1 MYSKLITLIVG
12 VVDIRRTT
20 SIKSAL
26 SPTLPRDSA
35 IFTFTRKH
43 STLGIFYEKTL
54 NFLRWKKKGWTPIG
68 IHPPTNYNV
77 LRNAFASFIVV
88 NV

>member
-1 MYSKLITLIVG
+1 MVTLIGG
-12 VVDIRRTT
+12 VLDIRRTT

-26 SPTLPRDSA
+26 SPTLPRDTA

-54 NFLRWKKKGWTPIG
+54 NFIDWNINTLELITVD
-68 IHPPTNYNV
+68 YE
-77 LRNAFASFIVV
+77 
-88 NV
+88 